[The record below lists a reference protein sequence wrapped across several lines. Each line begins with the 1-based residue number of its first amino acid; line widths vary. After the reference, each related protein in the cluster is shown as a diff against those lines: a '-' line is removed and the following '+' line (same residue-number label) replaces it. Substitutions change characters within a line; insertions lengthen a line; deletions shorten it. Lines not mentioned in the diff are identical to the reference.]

1 MGIIVPATKQNLV
14 AENNGL
20 AKVNLVAENHGLA
33 ENNDF
38 ATKKF
43 ATEKTFIVK
52 KTSVTKTNLLA
63 SLFALFLLSVA
74 SPSSFGA
81 TVNSQVCLLS
91 QGNWTNTS
99 LAQAQSGSFRITFDG
114 TASAVNVNAVQGLSS
129 GPAAA
134 YANMF
139 VAVRFNASG
148 HIDARNGSAYV
159 AASAIPYAARTT
171 YHFTLDVNVAKHTY
185 NAYVTNGSTQ
195 FTIGTSLAFRNELAP
210 PSSLSYVALMTTFG
224 SSTIC
229 NVTLSNSSVAP
240 SVTTQ
245 PVNVS
250 VTAGQMAAFSVATTG
265 SAPLTYQWM
274 KNGAAI
280 TGANSSNYSTPV
292 TTSADNGAQFSVSV
306 RNSSG
311 SVTSRPALL
320 SVTAPVTAP
329 VITLQPRAQSVT
341 AGQAATFSVA
351 TTGAAP
357 MTYQWS
363 RNGSPIIG
371 ATSSLYTTALTAE
384 ADNGSQFT
392 VRVGNS
398 AGYVVS
404 IPATLT
410 VKPVGTPPGCLLSNG
425 AWVSTPLT
433 QVQTSSF
440 RIQFDVTPVAAIEDG
455 VTGLSAAKAAGYNDL
470 AAAVRFNNTA
480 KIDARNGGSFVAATA
495 IPYTAGTAYHFIL
508 DVNVGA
514 HTYNA
519 YVVLGSQQVAIG
531 TNLAFRTQQA
541 SVSSLAYLN
550 GLTVTGSDTICN
562 AVTTTNSSSATLLL
576 NSSVSSLN
584 FGNVSVSG
592 SSTQNITM
600 TNAGNSSVTIAQVMV
615 AGAGFNVTGASGIT
629 LAPGQTTALTSTF
642 APSASGPATG
652 KITVS
657 SNATNSPASISL
669 SGIGVTAAAHTVAL
683 SWAPA
688 ATGVTGFKAYVSTV
702 SGGPYVEVGS
712 VPSTTPAYTDSSV
725 QSGHTYYYVVTAV
738 SSANQESLYSS
749 EVAAIVP

>member
-1 MGIIVPATKQNLV
+1 MPVTKQNLV
-14 AENNGL
+14 AEHNRL
-20 AKVNLVAENHGLA
+20 
-33 ENNDF
+33 
-38 ATKKF
+38 ATKNL
-43 ATEKTFIVK
+43 ATEKTLIIKNTSGTK
-52 KTSVTKTNLLA
+52 KNLLA
-63 SLFALFLLSVA
+63 SLFTLFLLSIA
-74 SPSSFGA
+74 SPASFSA

-91 QGNWTNTS
+91 QGTWTNTS

-114 TASAVNVNAVQGLSS
+114 TASAVDVNAVQGLSS

-139 VAVRFNASG
+139 VAVRFNSSG

-159 AASAIPYAARTT
+159 AASAIPYAARAT
-171 YHFTLDVNVAKHTY
+171 YHFILDVNVAAHTY
-185 NAYVTNGSTQ
+185 NAYVTNGATQ
-195 FTIGTSLAFRNELAP
+195 FTIGTNLAFRNELAP
-210 PSSLSYVALMTTFG
+210 TSSLGYVALMTTFG

-229 NVTLSNSSVAP
+229 NVTLSSSSKAP
-240 SVTTQ
+240 SITTQ
-245 PVNVS
+245 PVNES
-250 VTAGQMAAFSVATTG
+250 VTAGQTATFSVATTG

-274 KNGAAI
+274 KNGVAI
-280 TGANSSNYSTPV
+280 SGANSSNYSTPV
-292 TTSADNGAQFSVSV
+292 TTITDNGVKFSVSV

-311 SVTSRPALL
+311 SVTSSTALL
-320 SVTAPVTAP
+320 TVTAPAVAP
-329 VITLQPRAQSVT
+329 VITLQPVAQSVT

-351 TTGAAP
+351 TTGTAP
-357 MTYQWS
+357 LTYQWS

-371 ATSSLYTTALTAE
+371 AISSLYMTALTAA

-392 VRVGNS
+392 VRVSNS
-398 AGYVVS
+398 AGSVVS

-425 AWVSTPLT
+425 RWVSTPLT

-440 RIQFDVTPVAAIEDG
+440 RIQFDITPVAAIEDG
-455 VTGLSAAKAAGYNDL
+455 VTGLSAAPAASYNDL
-470 AAAVRFNNTA
+470 AAAVRFNNTGM
-480 KIDARNGGSFVAATA
+480 IDARNGGSFVAATA

-508 DVNVGA
+508 DVNVGT
-514 HTYNA
+514 HSYNA
-519 YVVLGSQQVAIG
+519 YVMLGSQQVAIG

-562 AVTTTNSSSATLLL
+562 AVTTTSSAATLLL
-576 NSSVSSLN
+576 NSSVSNLN

-592 SSTQNITM
+592 SSTQNISM

-642 APSASGPATG
+642 APAASGPATG

-657 SNATNSPASISL
+657 SNATNSPANISL
-669 SGIGVTAAAHTVAL
+669 SGMGVTAAAHTVAL

-738 SSANQESLYSS
+738 SSTNQESLYSS